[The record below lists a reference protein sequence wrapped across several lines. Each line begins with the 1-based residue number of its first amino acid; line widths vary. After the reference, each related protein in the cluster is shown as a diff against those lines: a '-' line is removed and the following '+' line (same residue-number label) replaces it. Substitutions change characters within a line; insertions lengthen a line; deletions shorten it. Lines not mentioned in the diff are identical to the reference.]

1 MLKLKLKFVFLKNN
15 FFFLEKWKPSKCS
28 LDDLFRA
35 VQVTI
40 IASMRE
46 PTTQICGGM
55 VVFDFDGLALSH
67 VMQFTPSFAAMLLEW
82 VQVTHTMKIGQKLI
96 NVRSGMK
103 SFGTSVSTCTMFLGV
118 NCHLGFRG
126 WFVFSYYIRSF
137 ELQNTV
143 WCTLSIF
150 YESARFNYATNIHF

>member
-1 MLKLKLKFVFLKNN
+1 MIPFLIIFNR
-15 FFFLEKWKPSKCS
+15 FILLEKWKPAKCS

-35 VQVTI
+35 VQVGI

-82 VQVTHTMKIGQKLI
+82 VQVHKRTT
-96 NVRSGMK
+96 
-103 SFGTSVSTCTMFLGV
+103 
-118 NCHLGFRG
+118 
-126 WFVFSYYIRSF
+126 
-137 ELQNTV
+137 
-143 WCTLSIF
+143 
-150 YESARFNYATNIHF
+150 

>member
-1 MLKLKLKFVFLKNN
+1 MV
-15 FFFLEKWKPSKCS
+15 FFLAGKWKPSKCS

-55 VVFDFDGLALSH
+55 VVFDFEGLALSH

-82 VQVTHTMKIGQKLI
+82 VQVFFFLNYNYLPRKHI
-96 NVRSGMK
+96 NVI
-103 SFGTSVSTCTMFLGV
+103 FL
-118 NCHLGFRG
+118 
-126 WFVFSYYIRSF
+126 
-137 ELQNTV
+137 
-143 WCTLSIF
+143 IF
-150 YESARFNYATNIHF
+150 